1 MNERICIQ
9 YAKYYLA
16 VHMIKMCGCADPF
29 YCAICLN
36 RSACGLSTT
45 LDACSLRRCLWC
57 VERVDTGTRHTG
69 HSCGD
74 VLITLKYSRRRGIM
88 LTSYWRLTKEHNTAR
103 PKSAHMPG
111 RHTVTPFK
119 RLTTL
124 YRARMIRDVYSR
136 HRVSIFYLPSN
147 LRTLEDG

>member
-1 MNERICIQ
+1 
-9 YAKYYLA
+9 
-16 VHMIKMCGCADPF
+16 
-29 YCAICLN
+29 
-36 RSACGLSTT
+36 
-45 LDACSLRRCLWC
+45 
-57 VERVDTGTRHTG
+57 
-69 HSCGD
+69 
-74 VLITLKYSRRRGIM
+74 
-88 LTSYWRLTKEHNTAR
+88 
-103 PKSAHMPG
+103 MPG